1 MTFWNRQS
9 TKNWIFGVLALGA
22 ALLFGAR
29 RAGQPDAPRHEGE
42 DAEG

>member
-1 MTFWNRQS
+1 MAVWNKQS

-29 RAGQPDAPRHEGE
+29 RAGQLDARGHEDE